1 MSKLKNCAN
10 TIKCIG
16 TISEIL
22 IEFIPKQDN
31 IILKGSIV
39 LHVNDSYIRFNFFT
53 NKKMK
58 NEYYDMIELF
68 GIPYEY
74 IESIDNDKYTL
85 FEDLIQCELCGKIR
99 VWIDKDNK
107 FDYNIPS
114 NHKSDKLF
122 VISNLNEYG
131 NNITYAKRSTNKC
144 GLGVQLQ
151 GVIYKANT
159 VNHTLTIINST
170 KDGDVKFINLRYD
183 DELFDR
189 LLKIKVGTVCDM
201 NIIWDKGYE
210 LNDNIVSN
218 TIGASYKLIDI
229 EETDIVYSKDTIK
242 DIIQLYEI
250 EQEVKEKNNK

>member
-1 MSKLKNCAN
+1 MSKLTNCAN

-39 LHVNDSYIRFNFFT
+39 LQVNGSYIRFNFFT

-58 NEYYDMIELF
+58 NDYYDMIELF

-85 FEDLIQCELCGKIR
+85 FEDLIQCELCGKIK
-99 VWIDKDNK
+99 VWNNKDNK
-107 FDYNIPS
+107 IEYNIHNDKP
-114 NHKSDKLF
+114 NKLF
-122 VISNLNEYG
+122 VVVNLNEYG
-131 NNITYAKRSTNKC
+131 NNITYAKRSNNKC
-144 GLGVQLQ
+144 GLGVRLQ

-170 KDGDVKFINLRYD
+170 KDGDVKFINLRYEE
-183 DELFDR
+183 ELFDS
-189 LLKIKVGTVCDM
+189 LLKIKVGAVCDM
-201 NIIWDKGYE
+201 NVIWDKGYE
-210 LNDNIVSN
+210 LNENIVSN

-229 EETDIVYSKDTIK
+229 KETDVVYSKDTIK

>member
-1 MSKLKNCAN
+1 MSKLTNCAN

-31 IILKGSIV
+31 IILKGSII

-58 NEYYDMIELF
+58 NEYYDIIELF

-74 IESIDNDKYTL
+74 IQIIDKDKYTI
-85 FEDLIQCELCGKIR
+85 FEDLIQCECCGKIK
-99 VWIDKDNK
+99 VWVDKDSKIEYDIPNK
-107 FDYNIPS
+107 
-114 NHKSDKLF
+114 KADKIF
-122 VISNLNEYG
+122 TIANLNEYG
-131 NNITYAKRSTNKC
+131 NNITYAKRSIKKC
-144 GLGVQLQ
+144 GLGVRLQ
-151 GVIYKANT
+151 GVIYKAKTENQ
-159 VNHTLTIINST
+159 TLTIINST

-189 LLKIKVGTVCDM
+189 LLKVKVGTVCDL
-201 NIIWDKGYE
+201 NVIWDKGYE
-210 LNDNIVSN
+210 LNENIVSN

-229 EETDIVYSKDTIK
+229 KETDVVYSKDTIK

>member
-1 MSKLKNCAN
+1 MSRLTDCAN

-74 IESIDNDKYTL
+74 IKSIDKDEYTL
-85 FEDLIQCELCGKIR
+85 FENLIQCEMCGKVR
-99 VWIDKDNK
+99 VWLDKETK
-107 FDYNIPS
+107 VDYNTP
-114 NHKSDKLF
+114 NTHADKLF
-122 VISNLNEYG
+122 CISNINEYG
-131 NNITYAKRSTNKC
+131 NNITYAKRSTKRC
-144 GLGVQLQ
+144 GLGVKLQ
-151 GVIYKANT
+151 GVVYKANIDK
-159 VNHTLTIINST
+159 HMLTIVNSN
-170 KDGDVKFINLRYD
+170 KDGDVKFIQMRYD
-183 DELFDR
+183 DKLFCK
-189 LLKIKVGTVCDM
+189 LKQVKVGSICDF
-201 NIIWDKGYE
+201 NIVWDNGYE
-210 LNDNIVSN
+210 IEDNIVSN
-218 TIGASYKLIDI
+218 TIGSSYKIMDFTT
-229 EETDIVYSKDTIK
+229 TDVVYDRNTIK
-242 DIIQLYEI
+242 DLIQLYQI

>member
-1 MSKLKNCAN
+1 MSKLTNCAN
-10 TIKCIG
+10 TVKCIG

-53 NKKMK
+53 NKKMAS
-58 NEYYDMIELF
+58 EYYDMIELF

-74 IESIDNDKYTL
+74 IQSIDNDSYTL
-85 FEDLIQCELCGKIR
+85 FEDLIQCELSGK
-99 VWIDKDNK
+99 VKVGTNE
-107 FDYNIPS
+107 YNLS
-114 NHKSDKLF
+114 NRKADKLF
-122 VISNLNEYG
+122 VIANINEYG
-131 NNITYAKRSTNKC
+131 NNITYAKRSNNKC
-144 GLGVQLQ
+144 GLCVKLQ

-159 VNHTLTIINST
+159 KNHTLTIINST
-170 KDGDVKFINLRYD
+170 KDGDVKFINIRYD
-183 DELFDR
+183 NKIFDR

-201 NIIWDKGYE
+201 NVVWDNGYE
-210 LNDNIVSN
+210 LNENIVSN

-229 EETDIVYSKDTIK
+229 KETDIIYDKQTIK

-250 EQEVKEKNNK
+250 EQEIKASQSI